1 MATVKEIIK
10 RNNDT
15 FYDYRSKK
23 GKSPHARL
31 LVFVIIATIVATFFN
46 DLGDG
51 FLNAVL
57 AVQSILVG
65 FSFSVLFFL
74 VSGSIALNEAEYSR
88 EKKYRVER
96 LNTLATELFYNV
108 AYYNT
113 VAIGSVV
120 VALLFLLP
128 NLSVFPSLASS
139 SVVQAMIGSISA
151 STYDQ
156 IVDFVSRVLT
166 FIFAF
171 LFTDSI
177 FTFFRIVRRVNFFF
191 SEKLS
196 LKT

>member
-1 MATVKEIIK
+1 MATVKEIIR
-10 RNNDT
+10 RNNET

-23 GKSPHARL
+23 GKSPYARFTS
-31 LVFVIIATIVATFFN
+31 FVIIGAVVATFFN

-74 VSGSIALNEAEYSR
+74 VSGSITLNEVEYSR

-128 NLSVFPSLASS
+128 NLSIFPSF
-139 SVVQAMIGSISA
+139 VSISA
-151 STYDQ
+151 VQAIAGSFSADAFDQ
-156 IVDFVSRVLT
+156 IVDVTSRLLT
-166 FIFAF
+166 FIFVF

-191 SEKLS
+191 SEKLI
-196 LKT
+196 LKS

>member
-23 GKSPHARL
+23 GKSPYARF
-31 LVFVIIATIVATFFN
+31 LVFAIIAAVAATFFN

-88 EKKYRVER
+88 EKRYRVER

-139 SVVQAMIGSISA
+139 SVVQAMTGSISA

-156 IVDFVSRVLT
+156 IVDVASRVLT

>member
-1 MATVKEIIK
+1 MTTVREIIQ
-10 RNNDT
+10 RNNET
-15 FYDYRSKK
+15 FYDYQSKK
-23 GKSPHARL
+23 VKPPYARFSKFFAL
-31 LVFVIIATIVATFFN
+31 SLVVSILFD

-51 FLNAVL
+51 FLNSVL
-57 AVQSILVG
+57 AVQSILIG

-74 VSGSIALNEAEYSR
+74 VSGSISINEAEHSR

-128 NLSVFPSLASS
+128 SFSVFSFLLENSLLQSLIGKFS
-139 SVVQAMIGSISA
+139 TDTLGKMQDIGS
-151 STYDQ
+151 
-156 IVDFVSRVLT
+156 RLLT
-166 FIFAF
+166 LIFAF
-171 LFTDSI
+171 LFSDSV

-196 LKT
+196 LKA